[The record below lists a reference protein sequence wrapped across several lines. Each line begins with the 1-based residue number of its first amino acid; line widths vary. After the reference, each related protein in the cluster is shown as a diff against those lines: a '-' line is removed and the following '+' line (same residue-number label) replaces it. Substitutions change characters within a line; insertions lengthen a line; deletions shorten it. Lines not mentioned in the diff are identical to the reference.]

1 MSSEDEYA
9 RERLAMV
16 ALQMREVTEERV
28 LAAMAKVPRHEFM
41 PADVRHLA
49 YADCPLPIGRN
60 QTISQPYIV
69 AFMTA
74 AIDPQPGDRIL
85 EIGTGSAYQAAVLAE
100 VCENEVY
107 SIEIVPQLGEQA
119 RELLER
125 LGYKNVHVAIGDG
138 YAGWPGEQAF
148 DKVIVTCAP
157 THVPQPLV
165 DCLKV
170 GGKMIIPVGDVVQE
184 LVVLEKTK
192 KGLRRTSVLPVR
204 FVPMTGEAMERDRVQ
219 NRDDTASDE

>member
-1 MSSEDEYA
+1 MSGDDFSA
-9 RERLAMV
+9 ERLAMV
-16 ALQMREVTEERV
+16 AEQMRDVTDERV
-28 LAAMAKVPRHEFM
+28 LAAMAKVLRHEFM

-49 YADCPLPIGRN
+49 YADCPLPIGRG

-74 AIDPQPGDRIL
+74 AIDPHEGDKIL
-85 EIGTGSAYQAAVLAE
+85 EIGTGSGYQAAVLAE
-100 VCENEVY
+100 TCECNVC

-125 LGYKNVHVAIGDG
+125 LGHRNVRVAVADG
-138 YAGWPGEQAF
+138 YNGWPGEQEF

-165 DCLKV
+165 DCLKI

-204 FVPMTGEAMERDRVQ
+204 FVPMTGEAMERDAQ
-219 NRDDTASDE
+219 TRDDDDDDE